1 MSVTPASD
9 IPIAISYT
17 GRDYYSL
24 REQLI
29 ARIQD
34 RIPTWT
40 ASDPADFGVALVEAF
55 AYLGDVMSYYIDR
68 NVNESFITTAT
79 QRDSV
84 LNIAQTYGS
93 VAAGYRQASV
103 TLSFFNSGSNVIT
116 VPQGTVVYGDVVTG
130 DVVEQV
136 YFTTSADA
144 TSDPGLNNGD
154 VTVQA
159 LSGRSVALVSTN
171 ANSYGELVGT
181 STQTT
186 NMSFELLETPVVDG
200 TVVVYV
206 EEGSSYSKWTQ
217 VEHIVDYGPY
227 DQVFTVKSDANNV
240 ASIYFGDGISGQM
253 PVNGSQIRAQYTVGG
268 GAISN
273 VLPGTLI
280 NIDYV
285 PGLTSNELTAL
296 QSVITVSNQE
306 TALGGS
312 DPEPLSQIRYAA
324 PLALRSNNR
333 AVTLQDFANL
343 ASQVS
348 GVGKA
353 KAKADVWTSVTL
365 YIAPTRVATDTD
377 LAPGL
382 DGTGMTGNGNP
393 TIEFTTIS
401 ANTTSFLADKTLI
414 GTSVTVQ
421 PPTYVDAIITV
432 QYVKFAQYT
441 TAEIESALKVAI
453 VTDFGYTNNDFG
465 QTIYPQDIE
474 YSLQQIPGIKTSKV
488 TALHRQGD
496 SGLATLI
503 GATNEIFRFQEANIS
518 VGSA

>member
-1 MSVTPASD
+1 
-9 IPIAISYT
+9 
-17 GRDYYSL
+17 
-24 REQLI
+24 
-29 ARIQD
+29 
-34 RIPTWT
+34 
-40 ASDPADFGVALVEAF
+40 
-55 AYLGDVMSYYIDR
+55 
-68 NVNESFITTAT
+68 
-79 QRDSV
+79 
-84 LNIAQTYGS
+84 
-93 VAAGYRQASV
+93 
-103 TLSFFNSGSNVIT
+103 
-116 VPQGTVVYGDVVTG
+116 
-130 DVVEQV
+130 
-136 YFTTSADA
+136 
-144 TSDPGLNNGD
+144 
-154 VTVQA
+154 
-159 LSGRSVALVSTN
+159 
-171 ANSYGELVGT
+171 
-181 STQTT
+181 
-186 NMSFELLETPVVDG
+186 MSFELLETPVVDG
-200 TVVVYV
+200 TVVVYI

-253 PVNGSQIRAQYTVGG
+253 PVNGSQIRVQYTVGG
-268 GAISN
+268 GAINN
-273 VLPGTLI
+273 VLPGTLV

-333 AVTLQDFANL
+333 AITLQDFANL

-377 LAPGL
+377 IAPGL
-382 DGTGMTGNGNP
+382 DGTGMTQNGDP
-393 TIEFTTIS
+393 TIELTTIS
-401 ANTTSFLADKTLI
+401 ANTVSFLADKTLI

-432 QYVKFAQYT
+432 QYVKFPQYT
-441 TAEIESALKVAI
+441 TVEIETALKTTV
-453 VTDFGYTNNDFG
+453 VTSFGYTNNDFG

-496 SGLATLI
+496 SGLTTLV
-503 GATNEIFRFQEANIS
+503 GEANEIFRFQEANIS
-518 VGSA
+518 VGSV